1 MMPVELVNYWFTPF
15 PGRFESD
22 DTVYKTKHDTLC
34 DAFMVASN
42 GIGGGTVKD
51 LEAHVF
57 WHLSRRDDLQLMSR
71 EELKI
76 YQELRRE
83 EDRKRYEANRRNW

>member
-1 MMPVELVNYWFTPF
+1 MIPVELVNYWFTPF
-15 PGRFESD
+15 SRRFESD

-42 GIGGGTVKD
+42 GMSGGMVKD
-51 LEAHVF
+51 LEAHAF
-57 WHLSRRDDLQLMSR
+57 WHLSRSDDLQAMSR

-76 YQELRRE
+76 YQELKRE

>member
-1 MMPVELVNYWFTPF
+1 MIPVELVNYWFTPF

-22 DTVYKTKHDTLC
+22 DTVYKVKHDTLC

-42 GIGGGTVKD
+42 GMIGGMVKD

-57 WHLSRRDDLQLMSR
+57 WHLSRSDDFQAMSR

-76 YQELRRE
+76 YQELKRE

>member
-1 MMPVELVNYWFTPF
+1 M
-15 PGRFESD
+15 
-22 DTVYKTKHDTLC
+22 
-34 DAFMVASN
+34 
-42 GIGGGTVKD
+42 GGGTVKD

-76 YQELRRE
+76 YQELKRE

>member
-1 MMPVELVNYWFTPF
+1 MIPVELVNYWFTPF

-22 DTVYKTKHDTLC
+22 DTVYKVKHDTLC

-42 GIGGGTVKD
+42 GMIGGMVKD

-57 WHLSRRDDLQLMSR
+57 WHLSRSDDFQAMSR

-76 YQELRRE
+76 YQELKRE
-83 EDRKRYEANRRNW
+83 EDRRRYEANRRNW